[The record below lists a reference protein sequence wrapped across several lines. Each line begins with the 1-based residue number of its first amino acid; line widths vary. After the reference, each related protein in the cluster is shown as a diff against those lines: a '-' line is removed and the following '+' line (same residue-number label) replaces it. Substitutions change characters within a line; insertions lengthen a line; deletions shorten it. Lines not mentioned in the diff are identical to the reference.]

1 MTEKYSEKFRKAVDY
16 VIKNEGG
23 YVFDQNDYGG
33 ATKYGIS
40 QKSYPALNIRELSLE
55 DAIEIYYKDF
65 WLKGKFEQIPDE
77 NIAIKFFDFTV
88 NLGQRIATIILQR
101 ALRSVGINV
110 QEDGLFGSVTLS
122 ATISCCTSE
131 CAENRAKILLAALK
145 SEAAGYYR
153 LIAAKNPSQKKFLNG
168 WLNRAYK
175 QIN

>member
-23 YVFDQNDYGG
+23 YIFDQNDYGG

-55 DAIEIYYKDF
+55 DAIEIFHKDF
-65 WLKGKFEQIPDE
+65 WLKGKFEQIPDK
-77 NIAIKFFDFTV
+77 NLAIKFFDFTV
-88 NLGQRIATIILQR
+88 NFGQRTATIILQR

-168 WLNRAYK
+168 WINRAYK
-175 QIN
+175 NV